1 MKWTSA
7 AYVLAHVLNWRYHW
21 GRFDANFAYTLP
33 DNPKFMP
40 ALDAVKL
47 LRDGDVVA
55 VSGLAANQWVSV
67 LYYTLRNLYNTTG
80 TPKNLT
86 LMAIGGIGARGKAPG
101 SIEEIGL
108 PGLCSRFFAGHLE
121 TYKSILRLGDK
132 AQCEIQ
138 CLPQGCMAY
147 LLEGQ
152 GRGEDSL
159 LTRTGVGT
167 FMDPRVGRGTP
178 VTPRNAPQ
186 YVQVEGEQ
194 LRYTLPK
201 VTAAMWNA
209 PAADRDGNIY
219 IRRASMIAEIPE
231 ITRAAKYNG
240 GHVIANVGSV
250 VEKGYGDIFI
260 PADRVDAIVVHPETE
275 QAGSVKHRKYWP
287 MFTTESDIPASEGVQ
302 QLKFVNELIGM
313 TPRRTRMEN
322 ALARLAASIFAQH
335 GCKQSLVNIGVG
347 LPEEVCR
354 LICESGLER
363 DVTFFSESGV
373 IGGLPAPGVFFGA
386 AVSPQKMLSSAET
399 FHMCYDH
406 LDISILGAL
415 QVDSAGNVN
424 VSKRGEGAINYV
436 GPGGFIDFTTA
447 ARTIIFV
454 TSWMHGGRLR
464 FDGKK
469 VRIVK
474 KGKPKFV
481 EKVDEITFSGAGAL
495 AAGKKVFYV
504 TNVGVFQLTEDGM
517 APICIMPGIDLQR
530 DILQY
535 APMRIVVPDGN
546 EIPVAPDNIVTGK
559 GFKISLREKAAG
571 LAKKAAS
578 V

>member
-7 AYVLAHVLNWRYHW
+7 AYVLAHVLNWRLHW
-21 GRFDANFAYTLP
+21 GRYDARFAYIQP
-33 DNPKFMP
+33 DNPKFMSP
-40 ALDAVKL
+40 MDAIGL

-55 VSGLAANQWVSV
+55 VSGLASNQWVSI
-67 LYYTLRNLYNTTG
+67 LYYALRKRYNTTG
-80 TPKNLT
+80 FPKNLT
-86 LMAIGGIGARGKAPG
+86 FVAIGGIGARGKAPG

-108 PGLCSRFFAGHLE
+108 PGLCSRLFAGHLE

-138 CLPQGCMAY
+138 CLPQGCLAF
-147 LLEGQ
+147 LLEAQ

-159 LTRTGVGT
+159 LTHTGAGT
-167 FMDPRVGRGTP
+167 FIDPRVGRGTP

-186 YVQVEGEQ
+186 YVHVEGDQ

-201 VTAAMWNA
+201 ITAALWNA

-240 GHVIANVGSV
+240 GRVIANVGAI
-250 VEKGYGDIFI
+250 VEKGHGDIFI
-260 PADRVDAIVVHPETE
+260 PASHVDAIVVHPETE

-287 MFTTESDIPASEGVQ
+287 MFTTESNIPAAEGVQ
-302 QLKFVNELIGM
+302 QLKFVNEILGI
-313 TPRRTRMEN
+313 TPRRTRLEN
-322 ALARLAASIFAQH
+322 ALARLAASVFAQH
-335 GCKQSLVNIGVG
+335 VGKQSLVNIGVG

-354 LICESGLER
+354 LICQAGLEK

-386 AVSPQKMLSSAET
+386 AVSPQKMISSAET

-406 LDISILGAL
+406 LDVSILGAL
-415 QVDSAGNVN
+415 QVDSDGNVN

-454 TSWMHGGRLR
+454 TSWMHGGKIKLQ
-464 FDGKK
+464 GKN
-469 VRIVK
+469 VRIVAR
-474 KGKPKFV
+474 GKPKFV
-481 EKVDEITFSGAGAL
+481 EKVDEITFSGARAL

-504 TNVGVFQLTEDGM
+504 TNTGVFQLTRDGM
-517 APICIMPGIDLQR
+517 ALICLMPGIDLQR
-530 DILQY
+530 DILQF
-535 APMRIVVPDGN
+535 APMRIILPDAAQ
-546 EIPVAPDNIVTGK
+546 IPVAADSIATGK
-559 GFKISLREKAAG
+559 GFRITLREKAAEP
-571 LAKKAAS
+571 ARQTEM